1 MHAARLVVAVLCMV
15 PVVEWTSETGFVAWI
30 SPWLWLRPQA
40 QPQRGTVC
48 YPVASTRGSFVILRG
63 DSLGV
68 SLEKAESNTRSVVSS
83 EPHQDCTG
91 SVVHNSL
98 PQTFGSFA
106 QWRMAQTDKGMCRS
120 MPNPNMTVA

>member
-1 MHAARLVVAVLCMV
+1 MPLDSSSLCCAWSPSSSGRLKLDSSHGSLRGFGSDHRHNRNEAPCVTQSRPRGV
-15 PVVEWTSETGFVAWI
+15 PS
-30 SPWLWLRPQA
+30 
-40 QPQRGTVC
+40 
-48 YPVASTRGSFVILRG
+48 ILRG